1 MSETE
6 PVLGPDVLLELAAD
20 AGPLHEQV
28 EQRMREH
35 VRSGRLAPG
44 ARIPSSRALAARLG
58 VSRGVVLEAYGQ
70 LVAEGYLVASQG
82 APTRVATSPRS
93 ELAPLAGGSFEP
105 RHAYRLDPGVPDL
118 AAFPRREWLRSLRA
132 ALRDAPFGAFAVA
145 DPRGAPELRNALMT
159 YLGRARGAAPEPEHT
174 VICAGFTQALSLLCR
189 SLRDRGLERVAVEE
203 PGWAT
208 HRLIAA
214 QAGLAAVPIAV
225 DEHGLDVESLRASG
239 CETVVVTP
247 AHQFPTGVVM
257 TSERRAGLLAWA
269 EEVEGL
275 IVEDD
280 YDSELRYDRAPVGA
294 LQGLDPER
302 VCHIGSVSKRLAPA
316 LRLGWMLCPSWLT
329 GELSFAKGL
338 ADGGTPV
345 IEQLAL
351 ADFIA
356 RGELDRHLRRMR
368 LAYRRKREALV
379 RAVAA
384 SLPGA
389 TLTGIPGGVHA
400 LALLPGLEG
409 TSGASEAAAL
419 RAAAS
424 AGVWAEGLASHR
436 MTVLR
441 TDESRI
447 GMNSASHGRVQNSR
461 RGLAGWDRARL
472 RQPVRAGAG
481 PCRGAPGRGD
491 WSV

>member
-1 MSETE
+1 
-6 PVLGPDVLLELAAD
+6 
-20 AGPLHEQV
+20 
-28 EQRMREH
+28 
-35 VRSGRLAPG
+35 
-44 ARIPSSRALAARLG
+44 
-58 VSRGVVLEAYGQ
+58 VVLEAYGQ
-70 LVAEGYLVASQG
+70 LVAEGYLFASQG
-82 APTRVATSPRS
+82 APTRVASSPRS
-93 ELAPLAGGSFEP
+93 ELPPLATASLEP
-105 RHAYRLDPGVPDL
+105 RYAYRLDPGVPDL
-118 AAFPRREWLRSLRA
+118 AAFPRPEWLRSLRA
-132 ALRDAPFGAFAVA
+132 ALREASFGALGVA
-145 DPRGAPELRNALMT
+145 DPRGAPELRNTLMT

-174 VICAGFTQALSLLCR
+174 LACAGFTQAFALLCR

-214 QAGLAAVPIAV
+214 RAGLEPVPIAV
-225 DEHGLDVESLRASG
+225 NEHGLDVAALHASG

-247 AHQFPTGVVM
+247 AHQFPTGVVLS
-257 TSERRAGLLAWA
+257 SERRAELLEWA
-269 EEVEGL
+269 EEVDGL

-329 GELSFAKGL
+329 GEVSFAKGL
-338 ADGGTPV
+338 ADGGTPMV
-345 IEQLAL
+345 EQLAL

-379 RAVAA
+379 AALAA

-389 TLTGIPGGVHA
+389 TLSGIPGGVYA
-400 LALLPGLEG
+400 LALLPGDV
-409 TSGASEAAAL
+409 SEPAVL
-419 RAAAS
+419 RAAAA

-436 MTVLR
+436 VTGADADPTGILLGYANLSEPALARAVGLVGEAIAQRGRR
-441 TDESRI
+441 TPTSSR
-447 GMNSASHGRVQNSR
+447 
-461 RGLAGWDRARL
+461 
-472 RQPVRAGAG
+472 
-481 PCRGAPGRGD
+481 
-491 WSV
+491 